1 MINPKK
7 RKEQRI
13 IIITFISI
21 FMIAFVGLVVSLLVS
36 GTSNNIQA
44 QNVKKVTDSRQEN
57 RNLQEEIKKVNE
69 TYKEAKAWLKVPGTS
84 IDSAVYQSTDN
95 DRYLRNDKDNVQ
107 TRWGENF
114 LDYRCNLDNITNPMQ
129 NYIIYG
135 HNTEIDTRFTPL
147 LEYKDKTFFD
157 DHQIIELAT
166 LNGYYRFQVFAA
178 YQTTTDF
185 YYIDTNFKDAKDFE
199 SFVNSL
205 KEKSTYDNNV
215 EVTSEDTILTLST
228 CDYSIE
234 NGRFVVH
241 AKLLK

>member
-44 QNVKKVTDSRQEN
+44 QNAKKVTDSRQEN

-114 LDYRCNLDNITNPMQ
+114 IDYRCNLDNITNPMQ

-205 KEKSTYDNNV
+205 KEKSAYDNNV

>member
-44 QNVKKVTDSRQEN
+44 QNAKKVTDSRQEN

-129 NYIIYG
+129 NYVIYG

-205 KEKSTYDNNV
+205 KEKSAYDNNV

>member
-21 FMIAFVGLVVSLLVS
+21 FMIAFIGLVVSLLVS

-44 QNVKKVTDSRQEN
+44 QNAKKVTDSRQEN

-114 LDYRCNLDNITNPMQ
+114 IDYRCNLDNITNPMQ

-205 KEKSTYDNNV
+205 KEKSAYDNNV

>member
-7 RKEQRI
+7 RKEQKI

-44 QNVKKVTDSRQEN
+44 QNAKKVTDSRQEN

-95 DRYLRNDKDNVQ
+95 DRYLRNDKDNIQ

-114 LDYRCNLDNITNPMQ
+114 IDYRCNLDNITNPMQ
-129 NYIIYG
+129 NYVIYG

-205 KEKSTYDNNV
+205 KEKSAYDNNV

>member
-7 RKEQRI
+7 RKEQKI

-44 QNVKKVTDSRQEN
+44 QNAKKVTDSRQEN

-114 LDYRCNLDNITNPMQ
+114 IDYRCNLDNITNPMQ

-205 KEKSTYDNNV
+205 KEKSAYDNNV

>member
-21 FMIAFVGLVVSLLVS
+21 FMIAFIGLVVSLLVS

-44 QNVKKVTDSRQEN
+44 QNAKKVTDSRQEN

-114 LDYRCNLDNITNPMQ
+114 IDYRCNLDNITNPMQ

-199 SFVNSL
+199 SFDNSL
-205 KEKSTYDNNV
+205 KEKSAYDNNV

>member
-114 LDYRCNLDNITNPMQ
+114 IDYRCNLDNITNPMQ

-185 YYIDTNFKDAKDFE
+185 YYIDTNFKNTKDFE
-199 SFVNSL
+199 SFVN
-205 KEKSTYDNNV
+205 
-215 EVTSEDTILTLST
+215 
-228 CDYSIE
+228 
-234 NGRFVVH
+234 
-241 AKLLK
+241 

>member
-44 QNVKKVTDSRQEN
+44 QNAKKVTDSRQEN

-84 IDSAVYQSTDN
+84 IDSAVYQSTGN

>member
-114 LDYRCNLDNITNPMQ
+114 VDYRCNLDNITNPMQ

>member
-21 FMIAFVGLVVSLLVS
+21 FMIAFIGLVVSLLVS

-44 QNVKKVTDSRQEN
+44 QNAKKVTDSRQEN

-129 NYIIYG
+129 NYVIYG

-205 KEKSTYDNNV
+205 KEKSAYDNNV

>member
-21 FMIAFVGLVVSLLVS
+21 FMIAFIGLVVSLLVS

-44 QNVKKVTDSRQEN
+44 QNAKKVTDSRQEN

-84 IDSAVYQSTDN
+84 IDSAIYQSTDN

-114 LDYRCNLDNITNPMQ
+114 VDYRCNLDNITNPMQ

-205 KEKSTYDNNV
+205 KEKSAYDNNV

>member
-21 FMIAFVGLVVSLLVS
+21 FMIAFIGLVVSLLVS

-44 QNVKKVTDSRQEN
+44 QNAKKVTDSRQEN
-57 RNLQEEIKKVNE
+57 RNLQEEIKKVNA

-84 IDSAVYQSTDN
+84 IDSAIYQSTDN

-114 LDYRCNLDNITNPMQ
+114 IDYRCNLDNITNPMQ

-205 KEKSTYDNNV
+205 KEKSAYDNNV

>member
-57 RNLQEEIKKVNE
+57 RNLQEEIKKVNA

-114 LDYRCNLDNITNPMQ
+114 IDYRCNLDNITNPMQ

>member
-44 QNVKKVTDSRQEN
+44 QNAKKVTDSRQEN
-57 RNLQEEIKKVNE
+57 RNLQEEIKKVNA

-114 LDYRCNLDNITNPMQ
+114 IDYRCNLDNITNPMQ

-205 KEKSTYDNNV
+205 KEKSAYDNNV

>member
-114 LDYRCNLDNITNPMQ
+114 IDYRCNLDNITNPMQ